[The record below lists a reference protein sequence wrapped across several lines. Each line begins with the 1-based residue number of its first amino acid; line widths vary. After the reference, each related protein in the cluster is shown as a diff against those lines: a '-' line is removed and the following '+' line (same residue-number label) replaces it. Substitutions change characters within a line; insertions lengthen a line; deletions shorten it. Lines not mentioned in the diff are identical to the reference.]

1 VRVRLD
7 GIMRSWLRA
16 LVHDPV
22 RRRHADTDAEQW
34 ADHQGERAADL
45 RHQLKQAGAE
55 PEQRRL
61 GLTAHPA
68 SCSLY
73 VDQIVQT
80 ETDRRTATISPLT
93 ATEPAAIDAK
103 TRGALDGS
111 AAAFGFGPGMFNTLA
126 ANPTVLEIVMGVA
139 GKHREAPRREETACR
154 SRRLAVQR
162 LSARPGLARIS
173 LFEPRRYVIRGD

>member
-61 GLTAHPA
+61 GLTTQSVAT
-68 SCSLY
+68 SLH
-73 VDQIVQT
+73 VDEIVQ
-80 ETDRRTATISPLT
+80 E
-93 ATEPAAIDAK
+93 
-103 TRGALDGS
+103 
-111 AAAFGFGPGMFNTLA
+111 
-126 ANPTVLEIVMGVA
+126 
-139 GKHREAPRREETACR
+139 
-154 SRRLAVQR
+154 
-162 LSARPGLARIS
+162 
-173 LFEPRRYVIRGD
+173 